1 MCVSVPF
8 NVFWTYKG
16 WTQFC
21 IFMQST
27 LFSLSAETDSVIK
40 IFVMVLT
47 TVMNPATPL
56 AFQVTWVVLSF
67 LCPAETL
74 TMKDWESWHVHAHW
88 QLLLYFG
95 PLFFEEGS
103 WCYNPLG
110 VVDVPPSS
118 GSQSRR
124 GAGSVR
130 GTVSRTAP
138 LHLDAAETQLPC
150 GYQKL
155 NWAEQH
161 LFHGAEQPWRQ
172 WINSSQGM
180 FSTHPHLSLLLFS
193 FSHLL
198 FSSYSLDKPNLTSF
212 YNTQLLPGSGLVWL
226 RRQSHCVSVPLNYF
240 GSWRGT
246 GRVLK
251 EKFWKRE
258 RVFFPFASWKILL
271 APRSCF

>member
-1 MCVSVPF
+1 MDTVLYFYAIHFVFSLCWDRFCYKDLCYGANNCHESSHTFGFPSDLSCAKLPLSCWNLDHEGLRELARSCTLAAVAL
-8 NVFWTYKG
+8 FWTSFLWRGKLVL
-16 WTQFC
+16 
-21 IFMQST
+21 QST
-27 LFSLSAETDSVIK
+27 WCGRCAPFIWVPEQKRSRLSQRYSIK
-40 IFVMVLT
+40 DCST
-47 TVMNPATPL
+47 
-56 AFQVTWVVLSF
+56 
-67 LCPAETL
+67 
-74 TMKDWESWHVHAHW
+74 
-88 QLLLYFG
+88 
-95 PLFFEEGS
+95 
-103 WCYNPLG
+103 
-110 VVDVPPSS
+110 
-118 GSQSRR
+118 
-124 GAGSVR
+124 
-130 GTVSRTAP
+130 
-138 LHLDAAETQLPC
+138 HLDAAETQLPC